1 MPSFN
6 LRKRANTM
14 LGSAASPSIGPL
26 QASRLSS
33 SLNPATTLISH
44 RALSRLSRLKTPLR
58 SRTPSPHAS
67 VFAPSSPVSPPSPT
81 FARPIK
87 QIRRQSRSFSTFT
100 ASLQLFASPV
110 TPASNQFAPPTPL
123 GRDDGHQLKRTISYP
138 LLVHTSLGF
147 DSDNSP
153 DWFGTR
159 DATERFANT
168 GSFVDSPTSFGNCLT
183 ADDTESFSV
192 DFPRLEEPEPSE
204 ASRRRFS
211 DESCATPTRA
221 TFENEAFNEVS
232 RFSTSTES
240 SPSTLA
246 MSEQSH
252 RPFDV
257 FDDHRAKSP
266 GDESLLDHDFDMT
279 SVVPL
284 SPPPSPEEYRH
295 QPLPVSSM
303 SPPSQA
309 WLGRSID
316 EDTDVVD
323 PMMAFS
329 YSPTPAGRAAGRFT
343 RPSSILTP
351 PQTPSLDA
359 VMAEHPSPLMLP
371 SPVTTLRSS
380 ASYNSPSLLSLAIE
394 ELSTEF
400 ERAET
405 LSILTTP
412 IRRFEP
418 FPCVSPESL
427 PPRPATPTPSCA
439 SSLDL
444 SQPFPLPPRRRALRR
459 VPDRLI
465 PAPILTSKPLLPRT
479 RSSSPASST
488 PSTAAPLASP
498 SLFSP
503 TSDHTFLTAS
513 TPISPFP
520 PRHDLHGL
528 ALLDATTCKP
538 SPPSSPRKGRERRRP
553 VIITPVT
560 SPTSSLFPK
569 HVKGAE
575 FAGKVRMSL

>member
-33 SLNPATTLISH
+33 SLNPATTPISH
-44 RALSRLSRLKTPLR
+44 TPLR
-58 SRTPSPHAS
+58 SRTPSFHAS

-100 ASLQLFASPV
+100 ASLQLFASPA
-110 TPASNQFAPPTPL
+110 TPTSNQFAPRSPL

-147 DSDNSP
+147 DSDTSP

-159 DATERFANT
+159 DTTQCFANT
-168 GSFVDSPTSFGNCLT
+168 TSFVDSPTSFGNCLT

-192 DFPRLEEPEPSE
+192 NFPRLDEPEPSE
-204 ASRRRFS
+204 ASCRRFS

-221 TFENEAFNEVS
+221 TFEYEAFNEVS

-246 MSEQSH
+246 LSEQSH

-257 FDDHRAKSP
+257 FDDHRAQSP
-266 GDESLLDHDFDMT
+266 GDESLDLDFDMT
-279 SVVPL
+279 SVLPL

-309 WLGRSID
+309 WLGRPME

-329 YSPTPAGRAAGRFT
+329 YSPTPAGRAVGRFR
-343 RPSSILTP
+343 RPSSIFTP

-359 VMAEHPSPLMLP
+359 VMAEYPSPLMLP
-371 SPVTTLRSS
+371 SPVATLRSS

-412 IRRFEP
+412 TRKLEP
-418 FPCVSPESL
+418 FPCVSPESF

-459 VPDRLI
+459 VADRLI

-488 PSTAAPLASP
+488 PITATPLASP

-513 TPISPFP
+513 TPISPFT

-575 FAGKVRMSL
+575 SAGKIRMSL

>member
-1 MPSFN
+1 MPYFN

-14 LGSAASPSIGPL
+14 LGSAASPSISPL
-26 QASRLSS
+26 QTR
-33 SLNPATTLISH
+33 TQ

-58 SRTPSPHAS
+58 SRTPSFHAS

-100 ASLQLFASPV
+100 ASLQLFASPA
-110 TPASNQFAPPTPL
+110 TPTSNKFAPPSPL

-138 LLVHTSLGF
+138 LLVHASLGF
-147 DSDNSP
+147 DSDSSP

-168 GSFVDSPTSFGNCLT
+168 TSFVDSPTSFGNCLT
-183 ADDTESFSV
+183 VDDTGSFSV
-192 DFPRLEEPEPSE
+192 EFPRLDESEPSA
-204 ASRRRFS
+204 ASCRRFS

-221 TFENEAFNEVS
+221 TFEYEAFNEVS

-246 MSEQSH
+246 LSEQSH

-257 FDDHRAKSP
+257 FDDIRAESP
-266 GDESLLDHDFDMT
+266 GDESLLDLDFDMT

-284 SPPPSPEEYRH
+284 SPPSSPGECRR
-295 QPLPVSSM
+295 QPLPVSCM
-303 SPPSQA
+303 SPLSHA
-309 WLGRSID
+309 WRGRPMD

-329 YSPTPAGRAAGRFT
+329 YSPTPAGRPAGRFT

-351 PQTPSLDA
+351 PQTPSLNA

-380 ASYNSPSLLSLAIE
+380 ASYDSPSLLSLAIE
-394 ELSTEF
+394 ELSAEC

-412 IRRFEP
+412 TRRLEP
-418 FPCVSPESL
+418 FPCISPESL

-465 PAPILTSKPLLPRT
+465 PAPILTSKSLPRT

-488 PSTAAPLASP
+488 PSTATPLASP

-503 TSDHTFLTAS
+503 TSDHTFLSAS
-513 TPISPFP
+513 TSISPFAT
-520 PRHDLHGL
+520 RHDLHGL

-538 SPPSSPRKGRERRRP
+538 SPPSSPRKGRERRCP
-553 VIITPVT
+553 VVITPVT
-560 SPTSSLFPK
+560 SPTSPLFPK
-569 HVKGAE
+569 HVKGADN
-575 FAGKVRMSL
+575 AGKVRMSL